1 MNTKKIIIGCDH
13 AGYEL
18 KEKLKDYL
26 TSMSYEVIDVG
37 CHGLESVDYPT
48 FGFKVGEA
56 VANNE
61 ATYGVV
67 VCGSG
72 IGISIAANKV
82 KGVRCANVFVEDHA
96 RLARLHNNANVIAF
110 GARIVGSELAKDIVK
125 AYLEAEFMGGRH
137 QMRVDMISDLEK

>member
-1 MNTKKIIIGCDH
+1 MRIAIGSDH

-18 KEKLKDYL
+18 KEQLKQYL
-26 TSMSYEVIDVG
+26 LDSNYEVIDVG
-37 CHGLESVDYPT
+37 CNSLDSVDYPT

-56 VANNE
+56 VVNNE

-82 KGVRCANVFVEDHA
+82 QGIRCANVFVDDHA

-110 GARIVGSELAKDIVK
+110 GARFLSFEQASNMLKIF
-125 AYLEAEFMGGRH
+125 LETEFEGNRH
-137 QMRVDMISDLEK
+137 IKRVDLLDQYK

>member
-1 MNTKKIIIGCDH
+1 MKIAIGSDH

-18 KEKLKDYL
+18 KEQLKKYL
-26 TSMSYEVIDVG
+26 EDLNHEVIDVG
-37 CHGLESVDYPT
+37 CFGLESVDYPV

-56 VANNE
+56 VANKE

-82 KGVRCANVFVEDHA
+82 KGIRCANVFLDDHA
-96 RLARLHNNANVIAF
+96 RLCRLHNNANVIAF
-110 GARIVGSELAKDIVK
+110 GARFLSFEQASNMLKIF
-125 AYLEAEFMGGRH
+125 LETEFEGNRH
-137 QMRVDMISDLEK
+137 NKRVDLLDQYK

>member
-1 MNTKKIIIGCDH
+1 MKIAIGCDH

-18 KEKLKDYL
+18 KEQLKKYL
-26 TSMSYEVIDVG
+26 LDANYEIIDVG
-37 CHGLESVDYPT
+37 CNSLDSVDYPT
-48 FGFKVGEA
+48 YGFKVGEA
-56 VANNE
+56 VANQE

-82 KGVRCANVFVEDHA
+82 QGIRCANVFVDDHA

-110 GARIVGSELAKDIVK
+110 GARFLSFEQASNMLKIFLETEFEGNRHVK
-125 AYLEAEFMGGRH
+125 
-137 QMRVDMISDLEK
+137 RVDLLDQYK

>member
-1 MNTKKIIIGCDH
+1 MRIAIGSDH

-18 KEKLKDYL
+18 KEQLKQYL
-26 TSMSYEVIDVG
+26 LDSNYEVIDVG
-37 CHGLESVDYPT
+37 CNSLDSVDYPT

-56 VANNE
+56 VVNNE

-96 RLARLHNNANVIAF
+96 RLARLHNNANVIGF
-110 GARIVGSELAKDIVK
+110 GARFLSFEQASNMLKIFLETEFEGNRHVK
-125 AYLEAEFMGGRH
+125 
-137 QMRVDMISDLEK
+137 RVDLLDQYK

>member
-1 MNTKKIIIGCDH
+1 MRIAIGSDH

-18 KEKLKDYL
+18 KEQLKQYL
-26 TSMSYEVIDVG
+26 LDSNYEVIDVG
-37 CHGLESVDYPT
+37 CNSLDSVDYPA

-56 VANNE
+56 VVNNE

-82 KGVRCANVFVEDHA
+82 KGIRCANVFVDDHA

-110 GARIVGSELAKDIVK
+110 GARFLSFEQASNMLKIF
-125 AYLEAEFMGGRH
+125 LETEFEGNRH
-137 QMRVDMISDLEK
+137 IKRVDLLDQYK

>member
-1 MNTKKIIIGCDH
+1 MKIAIGCDH

-18 KEKLKDYL
+18 KEQLKKYL
-26 TSMSYEVIDVG
+26 EQLNHEVLDQG
-37 CHGLESVDYPT
+37 CYGLESVDYPV

-56 VANNE
+56 VANKE

-82 KGVRCANVFVEDHA
+82 KGIRCANVFCDDHA
-96 RLARLHNNANVIAF
+96 RLCRQHNNANVIAF
-110 GARIVGSELAKDIVK
+110 GARFLSFEQASNMLKIF
-125 AYLEAEFMGGRH
+125 LETEFEGNRH
-137 QMRVDMISDLEK
+137 NKRVDLLDQYK

>member
-1 MNTKKIIIGCDH
+1 MKIAIGCDH

-18 KEKLKDYL
+18 KEQLKDYL
-26 TSMSYEVIDVG
+26 VGLNYEVIDVG
-37 CHGLESVDYPT
+37 CYGLESVDYPT

-56 VANNE
+56 VANKE

-82 KGVRCANVFVEDHA
+82 QGVRCANAFIEDHA
-96 RLARLHNNANVIAF
+96 RLARLHNNANVIGF
-110 GARIVGSELAKDIVK
+110 GARFLSFEQASNMLKIFLETEFEGNRHVK
-125 AYLEAEFMGGRH
+125 
-137 QMRVDMISDLEK
+137 RVDLLDQYK

>member
-1 MNTKKIIIGCDH
+1 MKIAIGCDH

-56 VANNE
+56 VANKE

-96 RLARLHNNANVIAF
+96 RLARLHNNANVIGF
-110 GARIVGSELAKDIVK
+110 GARFLSFEQASNMLKIFLETEFEGNRHVK
-125 AYLEAEFMGGRH
+125 
-137 QMRVDMISDLEK
+137 RVDLLDQYK

>member
-1 MNTKKIIIGCDH
+1 MKIAIGCDH

-18 KEKLKDYL
+18 KEQLKDYL
-26 TSMSYEVIDVG
+26 VSLNHEVIDVG

-56 VANNE
+56 VANKE

-82 KGVRCANVFVEDHA
+82 QGVRCANVFVEDHA

-110 GARIVGSELAKDIVK
+110 GARFLSFEQASNMLKIFLETEFEENRHVK
-125 AYLEAEFMGGRH
+125 
-137 QMRVDMISDLEK
+137 RVDLLDQYK

>member
-1 MNTKKIIIGCDH
+1 MKIAIGCDH

-18 KEKLKDYL
+18 KEQLKKYL
-26 TSMSYEVIDVG
+26 LDCNYEVIDVG
-37 CHGLESVDYPT
+37 CNSLDSVDYPT
-48 FGFKVGEA
+48 YGFKVGEA

-82 KGVRCANVFVEDHA
+82 QGIRCANVFVDDHA

-110 GARIVGSELAKDIVK
+110 GARFLSFEQASNMLKIF
-125 AYLEAEFMGGRH
+125 LETEFEGNRH
-137 QMRVDMISDLEK
+137 IKRVDLLDQYK

>member
-1 MNTKKIIIGCDH
+1 MKIAIGCDH

-72 IGISIAANKV
+72 IGISIEANKV

-96 RLARLHNNANVIAF
+96 RLARLHNNANVLCM
-110 GARIVGSELAKDIVK
+110 GARVIGSCLAIDILDQFL
-125 AYLEAEFMGGRH
+125 AHGFEGGRH
-137 QMRVDMISDLEK
+137 ATRVDMMMDIESM